1 MSNIFKQPFTVTML
15 HSRLVTM
22 RWRLA
27 YTPIYALLSEHGGH
41 SIEITQ
47 LPSSEESTPS
57 SLDPMD
63 VSPSQ
68 SSILSTQIPSSRSSA
83 VADTRVLL
91 AVSIEN
97 DAVHDISQWK
107 TWLTSQT
114 PWDVTKVKVK
124 VEAVFESHSTMLL
137 ASIPIFAW
145 DILPNKP
152 SYVCFRRLLCSHPF
166 IENTH
171 TSNLLTSAN
180 ADCDII
186 QSNLSASLNRRTY
199 YNHVQAQGLLQRT
212 SKLKKPLHRALRR
225 PPSPTVT

>member
-1 MSNIFKQPFTVTML
+1 MSNISNISKQPFTVTML

-22 RWRLA
+22 RWKLA

-41 SIEITQ
+41 SIEITP
-47 LPSSEESTPS
+47 LSSSEESTPS

-68 SSILSTQIPSSRSSA
+68 SSILSTQSPPSRSSP

-91 AVSIEN
+91 AVSIAK
-97 DAVHDISQWK
+97 DAVHEISQWK

-114 PWDVTKVKVK
+114 PWDVTKIEVK

-145 DILPNKP
+145 DILPNK
-152 SYVCFRRLLCSHPF
+152 SAYVCFRELLFSHRP

-171 TSNLLTSAN
+171 NSNFLGS
-180 ADCDII
+180 
-186 QSNLSASLNRRTY
+186 
-199 YNHVQAQGLLQRT
+199 
-212 SKLKKPLHRALRR
+212 
-225 PPSPTVT
+225 